1 MSKLLEMSENF
12 NESSKQQATNTERS
26 VKAAFAEHE
35 HAIRNALMKSE
46 RKIKSAI
53 ADHHKVTRWLILE
66 DWMRAALIIIL
77 MLGGI
82 HSIVWVQG
90 RIIAGNQNTIIEQT
104 REIRDQE
111 QTLKQLASQTWG
123 INLQEMKIGRF
134 IVLATDQAIDTTWTV
149 RDRKAIKLVEKED

>member
-1 MSKLLEMSENF
+1 MNKLLEMSENF

-53 ADHHKVTRWLILE
+53 AGHHKVIRWLILE

-77 MLGGI
+77 FLGGI

-90 RIIAGNQNTIIEQT
+90 RIIAGNQNTISEQT
-104 REIRDQE
+104 RDIRAQE
-111 QTLKQLASQTWG
+111 QTLKHLASQTWG
-123 INLQEMKIGRF
+123 INLQEMEIGRF
-134 IVLATDQAIDTTWTV
+134 IVLAPDQAIDPTWIV

>member
-1 MSKLLEMSENF
+1 MNKLLEMSENF
-12 NESSKQQATNTERS
+12 SESSKQQATNTERS

-77 MLGGI
+77 ILGGM

-90 RIIAGNQNTIIEQT
+90 WIIAGNQKTISEQ
-104 REIRDQE
+104 RSGIRDQE
-111 QTLKQLASQTWG
+111 HTLEQLASQTWG
-123 INLQEMKIGRF
+123 INLQEMKNGRF
-134 IVLATDQAIDTTWTV
+134 IVLAPDQAIDTTWTV

>member
-26 VKAAFAEHE
+26 VKAAFVEHE

-46 RKIKSAI
+46 RKIKRAI

-77 MLGGI
+77 ILGGM

-90 RIIAGNQNTIIEQT
+90 WIIAGNQNTIIEQT
-104 REIRDQE
+104 REIRAQE

-123 INLQEMKIGRF
+123 INLQELKSGRF
-134 IVLATDQAIDTTWTV
+134 IVLADDQAIEPNWTV
-149 RDRKAIKLVEKED
+149 SDRKAIKLVEKED